1 MPPVAE
7 RPSETF
13 QTASRPLPNRISV
26 APAQAGAQRKA
37 ALCLF
42 RAFLKTINF
51 LTNRQLVEALNH
63 AGECILPAFLCRAR
77 RFVEAEWPDI
87 ERQEKVMR
95 RQPNCK
101 LCRPLPRGRLKP
113 FRRPATFAKPNIC
126 RTRAGGCPVQ
136 SSALLVSR
144 ISENNQFSNKQAAC
158 RGSESRWRVHFAG
171 IFMPSKAV
179 C

>member
-1 MPPVAE
+1 MDLSYPLCHLFYAFHYK
-7 RPSETF
+7 RPSESLSDGLSLL
-13 QTASRPLPNRISV
+13 QNQISV
-26 APAQAGAQRKA
+26 APAQAGAQCKA

-42 RAFLKTINF
+42 CAFLKTINF
-51 LTNRQLVEALNH
+51 LTNRQLVEVLNH

-113 FRRPATFAKPNIC
+113 FRRPLDLCQAEYLSHPRRRVPSAKQRFAC
-126 RTRAGGCPVQ
+126 FA
-136 SSALLVSR
+136 
-144 ISENNQFSNKQAAC
+144 
-158 RGSESRWRVHFAG
+158 HF
-171 IFMPSKAV
+171 
-179 C
+179 